1 MKTCFIFLFVIIGLS
16 ACKKDAN
23 DTAYD
28 KSYKVWQNFKTESK
42 NSYTIPLIT
51 VQFLVMA
58 PKPRSP
64 FKMALLQRRVFEYRE
79 FKGGPN
85 YGYGA
90 QLNATS

>member
-1 MKTCFIFLFVIIGLS
+1 MPMIPLMTKAIKYGKTLRL
-16 ACKKDAN
+16 
-23 DTAYD
+23 
-28 KSYKVWQNFKTESK
+28 KVKIHIL
-42 NSYTIPLIT
+42 IPLIT